1 MSRAENNV
9 IQTSEPI
16 DGIPGFTAVSEI
28 IVIVIIIVTI
38 LAANSL
44 ATLLGGPATTP
55 FGLFGTI
62 TVTIAIVFVW
72 LVWTPDAKIS
82 IVAAAL
88 RFLTTAP
95 FWISAAVKIILPG
108 GRNLFRGANIVPGKS
123 WAKDDV
129 ISCCRY

>member
-1 MSRAENNV
+1 LSRAENNV
-9 IQTSEPI
+9 IQASEPS

-28 IVIVIIIVTI
+28 IVIVIIIV
-38 LAANSL
+38 NSL

-123 WAKDDV
+123 WAKNDV
-129 ISCCRY
+129 ISCYRY

>member
-9 IQTSEPI
+9 IQASEPS

-28 IVIVIIIVTI
+28 IVIVIIIVI
-38 LAANSL
+38 IVNSL
-44 ATLLGGPATTP
+44 ATLLGGPATTL

-95 FWISAAVKIILPG
+95 FWISAAIQIRLPG
-108 GRNLFRGANIVPGKS
+108 GRIMIPGANIVPGKS

-129 ISCCRY
+129 ISCCRC